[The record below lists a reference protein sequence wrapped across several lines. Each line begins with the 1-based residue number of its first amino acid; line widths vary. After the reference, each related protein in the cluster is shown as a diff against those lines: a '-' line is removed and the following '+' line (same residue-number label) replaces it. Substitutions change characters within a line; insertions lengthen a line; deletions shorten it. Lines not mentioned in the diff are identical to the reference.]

1 MITDPKDGGKILS
14 KGGWLLLM
22 LSRRLWFRAALISL
36 LAVAAAL
43 VSLLISPYL
52 PDGLSAKIGADA
64 VDSILSIIAT
74 SMLTVTTFSL
84 STAVSAYGAATSNV
98 TPRATKLLIED
109 TTTQNVLAT
118 FVGSFLYSLVAII
131 TLSMGAYGERGRV
144 VLFAVTIL
152 VILLIVVTLL
162 RWIDYLL
169 KLGRV
174 GETTKAV
181 EDAATSAM
189 RARHLRPCLG
199 GKRLAD
205 ADDAFPPDAASVF
218 SKHIG
223 YVQHVDLGAIA
234 SCAKKAG
241 GEVFLRALPGTF
253 VDRSR
258 PVALCAG
265 FAEASELAVVRDAFT
280 IEAERSFDQ
289 DPRFG
294 ISVLAEIASRALS
307 PAVNDAGTAID
318 VIGRAVRVLTI
329 WTEKVEREEPL
340 YPEVHVPEVTVEE
353 LFDDVFSPIA
363 RDGAGNVEVQ
373 IRLQKAFAA
382 LIRTGDQRFI
392 DNAQRHSAIAL
403 KRALETLQFEEDRRR
418 VRNAADTL
426 NQ

>member
-1 MITDPKDGGKILS
+1 MITDPKDDGQILS
-14 KGGWLLLM
+14 KWGWLLLR

-174 GETTKAV
+174 GETTEAV
-181 EDAATSAM
+181 EDAAASAM
-189 RARHLRPCLG
+189 RARHLHPYLG
-199 GKRLAD
+199 GSRLRETDGAIPQD
-205 ADDAFPPDAASVF
+205 TAAVF

-234 SCAKKAG
+234 SCAKSAG
-241 GEVFLRALPGTF
+241 GQVFLRALPGTF
-253 VDRSR
+253 VNRYR
-258 PVALCAG
+258 PIALCAG
-265 FAEASELAVVRDAFT
+265 FGEASELAVVRDAFS
-280 IEAERSFDQ
+280 ISAERSFDQ

-318 VIGRAVRVLTI
+318 VISRAVRVMTI
-329 WTEKVEREEPL
+329 WTEEVEREEPI
-340 YPEVHVPEVTVEE
+340 YPEVHVPELTVND
-353 LFDDVFSPIA
+353 LFYDFFSPIA
-363 RDGAGNVEVQ
+363 RDGAGNAEVQ

-382 LIRTGDQRFI
+382 LIRTGDQRFV
-392 DNAQRHSAIAL
+392 DNARRHSALAL
-403 KRALETLQFEEDRRR
+403 KRALETLEFEDDRRR
-418 VRNAADTL
+418 VREAADALET
-426 NQ
+426 